1 MKNLLLII
9 VFGLTLMVESFPQS
23 FSTGKIGVTLSGAG
37 RVRVFKDSTT
47 GVRQI
52 DRSSILV
59 GTSAN
64 AVFGYNQDAINVEP
78 AVTIQNPQ
86 LSDFEVYG
94 AADNSYN
101 DPPRPPHVKS
111 KANIY
116 GWANSGFL
124 VVKFTVLNNDVNAMN
139 AVIGMEIIPQ
149 VNGSYGLESMKWLA
163 SNKILSIFRFG
174 EDNYTGYKILSSP
187 INTVT
192 MIDWYAGYDTV
203 DSDLWNWITSG
214 TIDTLFDSGGD
225 GSVNFISQNAV
236 NIPVGDSTTFWLG
249 IAVGNDEAAM
259 VENMNLAQQKYSLLT
274 SVETLSNSIPY
285 GYVLE
290 QNYPNPFNPE
300 TSIRFSIPQQEFVSL
315 KVFNSLGQEVAF
327 PLNKEL
333 HAGTYNL
340 KFEGADLTSGVY
352 YFTITAG
359 NFVQT
364 KKMILMK

>member
-1 MKNLLLII
+1 MKNLFLIF
-9 VFGLTLMVESFPQS
+9 VFTFTLMVEILPQS

-64 AVFGYNQDAINVEP
+64 AVFGYNQDAQNVEP
-78 AVTIQNPQ
+78 VFTVQNPQ

-101 DPPRPPHVKS
+101 DPPLPPHVRS
-111 KANIY
+111 KTNIY
-116 GWANSGFL
+116 GWTNGGYL
-124 VVKFTVLNNDVNAMN
+124 IVKYRILNNDVNPMN

-149 VNGSYGLESMKWLA
+149 VNGSYGLESMKWLT
-163 SNKILSIFRFG
+163 SEEILSIFRFG
-174 EDNYTGYKILSSP
+174 EENFTGYKILSSP

-203 DSDLWNWITSG
+203 DTDLWNWITSG
-214 TIDTLFDSGGD
+214 TIDTSFDSGGD

-236 NIPVGDSTTFWLG
+236 NIPVGDSSTFWLG

-259 VENMNLAQQKYSLLT
+259 VANMNLAQQKYSLLT
-274 SVETLSNSIPY
+274 SVETLSNSIPD
-285 GYVLE
+285 GYTLE

-300 TSIRFSIPQQEFVSL
+300 TSIRFSIPQQEFVLL
-315 KVFNSLGQEVAF
+315 KVFNSLGQEVAS
-327 PLNKEL
+327 PVNKEL
-333 HAGTYNL
+333 QAGTYNL
-340 KFEGADLTSGVY
+340 KFDGSELTSGF
-352 YFTITAG
+352 YFYTITAG
-359 NFVQT
+359 NFTQT
-364 KKMILMK
+364 KKMILMR